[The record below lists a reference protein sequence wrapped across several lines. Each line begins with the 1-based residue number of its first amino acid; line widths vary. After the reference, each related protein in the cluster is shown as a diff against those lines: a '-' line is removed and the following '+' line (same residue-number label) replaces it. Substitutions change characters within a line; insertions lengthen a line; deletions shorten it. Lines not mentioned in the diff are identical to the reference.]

1 MKAEL
6 NRRSFL
12 RGAGAIIALPTL
24 ESFGSA
30 GINSSKLGVGNSTI
44 SNAPVKRLVTIGT
57 YLGFHTPSWFPKET
71 GTGYKMSKVLEPLED
86 MRSQFSLFSG
96 LDHRAPNGHRNWSNF
111 LTGKGTPGIS
121 LDQIVAGKIG
131 DQSRFASLQVSCGSG
146 GEGRMSFT
154 KEGIN
159 LPSIGRPSVLFK
171 KLFSSDSDK
180 ARMDYVLSTNRSVL
194 DLVLGEA
201 RALKRQVSARDS
213 EKLDEYFSSVRD
225 VEKKVQ
231 KQRKWLEVPTPKVD
245 FKQPE
250 FDPVAPDLSLECEA
264 IMYELIALA
273 LETDSTRVVSFL
285 VPGQGQVFTIDG
297 EKLSAGY
304 HGLSHH
310 GNNPDK
316 IAEFN
321 QVGKEHVTN
330 FGQFLRRLSEKKDR
344 QGRPLLDTTA
354 VFYGSGM
361 GDANTHNNSHLPVLL
376 AGGGYQHGAHHA
388 IDRDNETNATPLL
401 GDLFLT
407 IMESMG
413 VEQERFVKASR
424 NMNDY
429 LL

>member
-1 MKAEL
+1 MNS
-6 NRRSFL
+6 NRRTFL
-12 RGAGAIIALPTL
+12 RGAGALIALPAL
-24 ESFGSA
+24 ESLGSA
-30 GINSSKLGVGNSTI
+30 GLASQALGTGPAAF

-57 YLGFHTPSWFPKET
+57 YLGFHTPSWFPKES
-71 GTGYKMSKVLEPLED
+71 GAGYKMSKVLEPLED
-86 MRSQFSLFSG
+86 MRSEFSLFSG
-96 LDHRAPNGHRNWSNF
+96 LDHRAPNGHKNWSNF
-111 LTGKGTPGIS
+111 LTGKGTPGVS
-121 LDQIVAGKIG
+121 LDQIVAGKVG
-131 DQSRFASLQVSCGSG
+131 DQSRFASLQVTCGSA

-154 KEGIN
+154 KEGIS

-171 KLFSSDSDK
+171 KLFGSESDK
-180 ARMDYVLSTNRSVL
+180 ARLDYVLASNRSAL
-194 DLVLGEA
+194 DLVIDEA
-201 RALKRQVSARDS
+201 RSLKKQISARDS

-231 KQRKWLEVPTPKVD
+231 KQRRWLEVPTPKVD
-245 FKQPE
+245 FDLPD

-264 IMYELIALA
+264 IMYDLMALA
-273 LETDSTRVVSFL
+273 LETDSTRVISFL
-285 VPGQGQVFTIDG
+285 VPGQGQVFTIEG

-310 GNNPDK
+310 GNDPDK

-321 QVGKEHVTN
+321 QVGKKQVTN
-330 FGQFLRRLSEKKDR
+330 FARFIRLLSKKKDSED
-344 QGRPLLDTTA
+344 RPLLDTTA

-361 GDANTHNNSHLPVLL
+361 GDANTHNNSRLPVLL
-376 AGGGYQHGAHHA
+376 AGGGYRHGAHHA
-388 IDRDNETNATPLL
+388 IARDKETNATPLL

-413 VEQERFVKASR
+413 IGQERFVKASR